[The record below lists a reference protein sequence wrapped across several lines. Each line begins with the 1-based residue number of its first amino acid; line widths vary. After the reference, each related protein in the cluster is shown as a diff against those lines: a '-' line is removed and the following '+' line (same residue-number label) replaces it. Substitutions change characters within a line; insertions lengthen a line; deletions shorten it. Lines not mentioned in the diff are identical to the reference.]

1 MTTKIIAVS
10 DVVKESLIRHGIR
23 GEKIDL
29 LYNSIDISKFEKD
42 GDPMYIQKEFGLPE
56 NSFVFIFIG
65 RLIHQKAVDVLI
77 DAFKKV
83 NDSYLIIAGQGR
95 DHDLLKEQVRELG
108 LGSRIIFAGVRND
121 IPELLL
127 ASDCFVLPSRY
138 EGLPLVLTEACAAGK
153 PIVVSD
159 FDAAKEVIVSEEN
172 GLVVPREDSEA
183 LAAAMNR
190 IIQDESLRTK
200 LSSAAKKTSEQFSI
214 SNHVRAI
221 LRYANLAS

>member
-1 MTTKIIAVS
+1 
-10 DVVKESLIRHGIR
+10 
-23 GEKIDL
+23 
-29 LYNSIDISKFEKD
+29 
-42 GDPMYIQKEFGLPE
+42 
-56 NSFVFIFIG
+56 
-65 RLIHQKAVDVLI
+65 
-77 DAFKKV
+77 
-83 NDSYLIIAGQGR
+83 
-95 DHDLLKEQVRELG
+95 
-108 LGSRIIFAGVRND
+108 
-121 IPELLL
+121 LL